1 MSAKDRIFQ
10 KLSLRQ
16 GALPI
21 IILCMSVWAAPPE
34 TLAQQATPAALDTAE
49 PSTPWSFDAAVS
61 NKTPYLVLGMADRG
75 DTPFYGVGSA
85 GSEATNP
92 PAENALARRDNPATS
107 MNRTGKVGADALMSS
122 DLFDP
127 NIGREV
133 LANLGAK
140 PTEPG
145 SFTYPYQPNYLVPEQ
160 RLANE
165 ESSTRAI
172 VQPPRPFFELEFGNW
187 RLPVKLSGTDSQAG
201 SAHRW

>member
-1 MSAKDRIFQ
+1 MSAKDRISP
-10 KLSLRQ
+10 KLSFRQ

-34 TLAQQATPAALDTAE
+34 TLAQQATSAALDMAE

-75 DTPFYGVGSA
+75 DTPFYGLGTA
-85 GSEATNP
+85 GSEVRNP
-92 PAENALARRDNPATS
+92 PAEDELARRNNPATS
-107 MNRTGKVGADALMSS
+107 MNRTGKVGPDALMSS
-122 DLFDP
+122 NLFDS
-127 NIGREV
+127 NVGRGV

-140 PTEPG
+140 PTKPG
-145 SFTYPYQPNYLVPEQ
+145 SFTYPYQPNYLAPEQ

-165 ESSTRAI
+165 EPSTRAI

-187 RLPVKLSGTDSQAG
+187 RLPVKLSGTESQAG